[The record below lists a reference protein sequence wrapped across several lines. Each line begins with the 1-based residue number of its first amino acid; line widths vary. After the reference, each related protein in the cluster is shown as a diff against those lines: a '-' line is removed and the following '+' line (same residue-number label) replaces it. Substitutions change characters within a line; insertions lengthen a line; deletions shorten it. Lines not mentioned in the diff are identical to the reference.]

1 MIDDV
6 HDIVEMYNQDPAYE
20 DQRLTRHQLEQDITW
35 RHLEN
40 YLPSQGSILEI
51 GAGTGRYT
59 LELAK
64 RGYAVTAVDFSSKLL
79 EKCRV
84 RIVEE
89 GLTEKVRLIVADARD
104 LGEVETEE
112 FDAVLL
118 MGPLYHLVEQED
130 RETAISEA
138 HRRLKPGGIIFS
150 SFITRHGI
158 LGDLLKNLPQWI
170 EGQAEVRSIIEHGSN
185 PENPRKGEFRGYFA
199 CVSEVSPLHES
210 LGFETLAV
218 AGVEP
223 AISADDESYNRLEGK
238 ERKLWLDLL
247 YEVSPEK
254 STIGSSRHILYIGK
268 KTDEQANANNSMEST
283 ARVAPF

>member
-6 HDIVEMYNQDPAYE
+6 SDIVEMYDRDSVDE
-20 DQRLTRHQLEQDITW
+20 DRRLTRHQLERDITW
-35 RHLEN
+35 RYLKD
-40 YLPSQGSILEI
+40 YLPPQGSILEI

-64 RGYAVTAVDFSSKLL
+64 RGYAVTAVDFSSKLV
-79 EKCRV
+79 EKCRI
-84 RIVEE
+84 RMADE
-89 GLTEKVRLIVADARD
+89 GLTEKVRLVVADARN
-104 LGEVETEE
+104 LGEVATEG

-118 MGPLYHLVEQED
+118 MGPLYHLVEKED

-138 HRRLKPGGIIFS
+138 HKRLKPGGIVFS
-150 SFITRHGI
+150 SFITRLGI
-158 LGDLLKNLPQWI
+158 LGDVLKHQSQWI
-170 EGQAEVRSIIEHGSN
+170 ENQAEVRSIIEHGRN

-199 CVSEVSPLHES
+199 CMSEVSPLHES
-210 LGFETLAV
+210 LGFETLVV

-238 ERKLWLDLL
+238 QRKLWLDLL
-247 YEVSPEK
+247 YEVSSEK

-268 KTDEQANANNSMEST
+268 KTEEQVNANN
-283 ARVAPF
+283 RVQRTPL